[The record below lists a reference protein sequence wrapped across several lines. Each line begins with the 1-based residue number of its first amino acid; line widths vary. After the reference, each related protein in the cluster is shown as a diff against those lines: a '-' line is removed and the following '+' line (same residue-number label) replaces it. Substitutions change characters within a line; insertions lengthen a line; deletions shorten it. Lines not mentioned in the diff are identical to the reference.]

1 LPSDIER
8 IQRRYGD
15 RLAVVAINIQE
26 SPEKVAAWVKGKQL
40 SFTILL
46 DSSGATTSAYEVTAT
61 PTVFVLSRDGKLV
74 GKALGNKAWTSEPG
88 HALLG
93 RLTGS

>member
-1 LPSDIER
+1 M
-8 IQRRYGD
+8 QRRYGD
-15 RLAVVAINIQE
+15 RLAIVAISIQE
-26 SPEKVAAWVKGKQL
+26 PRETVEQWVKGKPL

-61 PTVFVLSRDGKLV
+61 PTVFVLSREGKLV
-74 GKALGNKAWTSEPG
+74 GKALGNKAWTSDRG
-88 HALLG
+88 RALLT

>member
-1 LPSDIER
+1 MPSDIEQ

-15 RLAVVAINIQE
+15 RLAVLAISIQE
-26 SPEKVAAWVKGKQL
+26 DRDTVARWTRDKRL

-46 DSSGATTSAYEVTAT
+46 DPSGAVTRDYEVTAT

-74 GKALGNKAWTSEPG
+74 GKALGNKAWTSAPG
-88 HALLG
+88 HAVLG

>member
-1 LPSDIER
+1 M
-8 IQRRYGD
+8 QRRYGD
-15 RLAVVAINIQE
+15 RLVIVAINIRE
-26 SPEKVAAWVKGKQL
+26 GRETVARWAQDQQV

-46 DSSGATTSAYEVTAT
+46 DPSGATTAEYEVTAT
-61 PTVFVLSRDGKLV
+61 PTVFVLSREGKLV
-74 GKALGNKAWTSEPG
+74 GKALGNKAWNSQAG